1 MDELE
6 SYSLAEDEDKW
17 ITING
22 SHVKIDENGD
32 VVAGAEGKINS
43 NKNEK
48 KSAGEK
54 LSANEKSAISS
65 YSGDNF
71 LKINSDLRKGKDE
84 DPDVARIDSAIGKGG
99 LEGGTLYRGMS
110 REDAKKLFPGGDI
123 KKGMVVSDPAFLS
136 TSKEKKIA
144 GMFSIGGVML
154 QIETN
159 KGDKGLDVTGLSS
172 NKHED
177 ETLLPRNAKM
187 EVIGVHPPKS
197 PGQPVTI
204 KVRYIS
210 EEKRPAMDGITESL
224 AFDRASVRTID
235 ANGRLQ
241 ISRTNISKANVNAY
255 YGREIP
261 RSEELG
267 LEPNKLYRLWRHPDE
282 LRKAAKTFNN
292 IPVLSK
298 HIPDFPTDP
307 PNEFRVGVTH
317 SNAEFDGTYLTVGMS
332 IWDNSAIAGIESG
345 EQREL
350 SASYKYVADMT
361 PGVTPDGEPY
371 DGVMRDI
378 FGNHEALVPDGRA
391 GPDVL
396 VADSLPPELNHM
408 RKHKV
413 AAIRATLKPL
423 LAQDADLEAEVRKAL
438 LALDEAEKEDEKE
451 NKPADDEEDKDKK
464 KTAEKED
471 DEEDKDKKKTA
482 EKEDDEEDKDKKK
495 TAEKED
501 DEEDG
506 KVSKT
511 AMDSA
516 IRLAAD
522 SATKKAA
529 ENFRKI
535 REAEQ
540 VVRPLIGDVVAMD
553 SAEDVYRTALEQSG
567 VDIAGVHPSAYPAM
581 VKMAISQKENS
592 RPVIAQDSASVS
604 EFEKAFPTAGKLKRG

>member
-6 SYSLAEDEDKW
+6 SYSLAEDEGKW

-84 DPDVARIDSAIGKGG
+84 DPDVARIDSAIGKGS

-438 LALDEAEKEDEKE
+438 LALDEAEKKDEEEK
-451 NKPADDEEDKDKK
+451 KTADDEDDDEDKK
-464 KTAEKED
+464 KTADDED

-482 EKEDDEEDKDKKK
+482 EDEDDEEDD
-495 TAEKED
+495 
-501 DEEDG
+501 

-567 VDIAGVHPSAYPAM
+567 VDISGVHPSAYPAM

>member
-110 REDAKKLFPGGDI
+110 GEDAKKLFPGGDI

-241 ISRTNISKANVNAY
+241 ISRTNISKANVNGY

-451 NKPADDEEDKDKK
+451 NKPADDEDDDEKDKK
-464 KTAEKED
+464 KTADDED

-482 EKEDDEEDKDKKK
+482 EDEDDEEDD
-495 TAEKED
+495 
-501 DEEDG
+501 

>member
-6 SYSLAEDEDKW
+6 SYSLAEDEGKW

-84 DPDVARIDSAIGKGG
+84 DPDVARIDSAIGKGS

-361 PGVTPDGEPY
+361 PGVTPDG
-371 DGVMRDI
+371 VMRDI

-451 NKPADDEEDKDKK
+451 NKPAADDDDDEKDKK
-464 KTAEKED
+464 KTADDED

-482 EKEDDEEDKDKKK
+482 EDEDDEEDD
-495 TAEKED
+495 
-501 DEEDG
+501 

-567 VDIAGVHPSAYPAM
+567 VDISGVHPSAYPAM

>member
-6 SYSLAEDEDKW
+6 SYSLAEDEGKW

-84 DPDVARIDSAIGKGG
+84 DPDVARIDSAIGKGS

-451 NKPADDEEDKDKK
+451 NKTADDEDDDEKDKK
-464 KTAEKED
+464 KTADDED

-482 EKEDDEEDKDKKK
+482 EDEDDEEDD
-495 TAEKED
+495 
-501 DEEDG
+501 

-567 VDIAGVHPSAYPAM
+567 VDISGVHPSAYPAM

>member
-317 SNAEFDGTYLTVGMS
+317 SNAEFEGTYLTVGMS

-451 NKPADDEEDKDKK
+451 NKPADDEDDDEKDKK
-464 KTAEKED
+464 KTADDED

-482 EKEDDEEDKDKKK
+482 ED
-495 TAEKED
+495 ED

>member
-451 NKPADDEEDKDKK
+451 NKPADDEDDDEKDKKKTADDEDDEDDKDKK
-464 KTAEKED
+464 KTADDED
-471 DEEDKDKKKTA
+471 DEEDD
-482 EKEDDEEDKDKKK
+482 
-495 TAEKED
+495 
-501 DEEDG
+501 

>member
-6 SYSLAEDEDKW
+6 YYSLAEDEDKW

-84 DPDVARIDSAIGKGG
+84 DPDVARIDSAIGKGS

-241 ISRTNISKANVNAY
+241 ISRTNISKANVNGY

-298 HIPDFPTDP
+298 HIPDFPNDP

-451 NKPADDEEDKDKK
+451 NKPADDEDDDEKDKK
-464 KTAEKED
+464 KTADDED

-482 EKEDDEEDKDKKK
+482 EDEDDEEDD
-495 TAEKED
+495 
-501 DEEDG
+501 

>member
-84 DPDVARIDSAIGKGG
+84 DPDVARIDSAIGKGS

-261 RSEELG
+261 GSEELG

-451 NKPADDEEDKDKK
+451 NKPADDEDDDEKDKK
-464 KTAEKED
+464 KTADDED

-482 EKEDDEEDKDKKK
+482 EDEDDEEDD
-495 TAEKED
+495 
-501 DEEDG
+501 

-604 EFEKAFPTAGKLKRG
+604 EFEKEFPTAGKLKRG

>member
-84 DPDVARIDSAIGKGG
+84 DPDVARIDSAIGKGS

-451 NKPADDEEDKDKK
+451 NKPANDEDDDEKDKK
-464 KTAEKED
+464 KTADDED

-482 EKEDDEEDKDKKK
+482 EDEDDEEDD
-495 TAEKED
+495 
-501 DEEDG
+501 
-506 KVSKT
+506 KVSRT

>member
-84 DPDVARIDSAIGKGG
+84 DPDVARIDSAIGKGS

-451 NKPADDEEDKDKK
+451 NKPADDEDDDEKCKK
-464 KTAEKED
+464 KTADDED

-482 EKEDDEEDKDKKK
+482 EDEDDEED
-495 TAEKED
+495 
-501 DEEDG
+501 DEEDD

>member
-408 RKHKV
+408 RKHK
-413 AAIRATLKPL
+413 AEAIRATLKPL

-438 LALDEAEKEDEKE
+438 LALDEAEKKDEEENKTADDEDDDEKE
-451 NKPADDEEDKDKK
+451 KK
-464 KTAEKED
+464 KTADDED

-482 EKEDDEEDKDKKK
+482 EDEDDEEDD
-495 TAEKED
+495 
-501 DEEDG
+501 

-581 VKMAISQKENS
+581 VKMAISQKEPKFHVCFLLASKITIS
-592 RPVIAQDSASVS
+592 RRI
-604 EFEKAFPTAGKLKRG
+604 

>member
-48 KSAGEK
+48 KSAGGK

-84 DPDVARIDSAIGKGG
+84 DPDVARIDSAIGKGS

-451 NKPADDEEDKDKK
+451 NKTADDEDDEQDKK
-464 KTAEKED
+464 KTADDED

-482 EKEDDEEDKDKKK
+482 EDEDDEEDD
-495 TAEKED
+495 
-501 DEEDG
+501 

-567 VDIAGVHPSAYPAM
+567 VDISGVHPSAYPAM

-592 RPVIAQDSASVS
+592 RPVIAQDSASAS

>member
-84 DPDVARIDSAIGKGG
+84 DPDVARIDSAIGKGS

-241 ISRTNISKANVNAY
+241 ISRTNISKANVNGY

-267 LEPNKLYRLWRHPDE
+267 LEPNRLYRLWRHPDE

-298 HIPDFPTDP
+298 HIPDFPNDP

-451 NKPADDEEDKDKK
+451 NKPADDEGDDEKDKKKTADDEDDDEDKDKK
-464 KTAEKED
+464 KTAEDED
-471 DEEDKDKKKTA
+471 DEEDD
-482 EKEDDEEDKDKKK
+482 
-495 TAEKED
+495 
-501 DEEDG
+501 

>member
-48 KSAGEK
+48 KSAGGK

-84 DPDVARIDSAIGKGG
+84 DPDVARIDSAIGKGS

-261 RSEELG
+261 GSEELG

-451 NKPADDEEDKDKK
+451 NKTADDEDDDEKDKK
-464 KTAEKED
+464 KTADDED

-482 EKEDDEEDKDKKK
+482 EDEDDEEDD
-495 TAEKED
+495 
-501 DEEDG
+501 

-567 VDIAGVHPSAYPAM
+567 VDISGVHPSAYPAL
-581 VKMAISQKENS
+581 VKIAISQKENS

>member
-84 DPDVARIDSAIGKGG
+84 DPDVARIDSAIGKGS

-451 NKPADDEEDKDKK
+451 NKPADDEDDDEKDKK
-464 KTAEKED
+464 KTADDED

-482 EKEDDEEDKDKKK
+482 ED
-495 TAEKED
+495 ED

>member
-6 SYSLAEDEDKW
+6 YYSLAEDEDKW

-84 DPDVARIDSAIGKGG
+84 DPDVARIDSAIGKGS

-261 RSEELG
+261 GSEELG

-451 NKPADDEEDKDKK
+451 NKPADDEDDEEKDKKKTADDEDDEDDKDKK
-464 KTAEKED
+464 KTACDED
-471 DEEDKDKKKTA
+471 DEEDD
-482 EKEDDEEDKDKKK
+482 
-495 TAEKED
+495 
-501 DEEDG
+501 

-529 ENFRKI
+529 ENFRKV

-540 VVRPLIGDVVAMD
+540 IVRPLIGDVVAMD

-567 VDIAGVHPSAYPAM
+567 VDISGVHPSAYPAM

>member
-48 KSAGEK
+48 KSAGGK

-84 DPDVARIDSAIGKGG
+84 DPDVARIDSAIGKGS

-261 RSEELG
+261 GSEELG

-298 HIPDFPTDP
+298 HIPDYPNDP

-451 NKPADDEEDKDKK
+451 NKTADDEDDDEKDKKKTADDEDDEDDKDKK
-464 KTAEKED
+464 KTADDED
-471 DEEDKDKKKTA
+471 DEEDD
-482 EKEDDEEDKDKKK
+482 
-495 TAEKED
+495 
-501 DEEDG
+501 

-529 ENFRKI
+529 ENFRKV

-540 VVRPLIGDVVAMD
+540 IVRPLIGDVVAMD

-567 VDIAGVHPSAYPAM
+567 VDISGVHPSAYPAM
-581 VKMAISQKENS
+581 VKMAISQKESS

>member
-6 SYSLAEDEDKW
+6 YYSLAEDEDKW

-84 DPDVARIDSAIGKGG
+84 DPDVARIDSAIGKGS

-197 PGQPVTI
+197 PGHPVTI

-267 LEPNKLYRLWRHPDE
+267 LDPNKLYRLWRHPDE

-451 NKPADDEEDKDKK
+451 NKTADDEDDDEKDKKKTADDEDDEDDKDKK
-464 KTAEKED
+464 KTADDED
-471 DEEDKDKKKTA
+471 DEEDD
-482 EKEDDEEDKDKKK
+482 
-495 TAEKED
+495 
-501 DEEDG
+501 

-529 ENFRKI
+529 ENFRKV

-540 VVRPLIGDVVAMD
+540 IVRPLIGDVVAMD

>member
-84 DPDVARIDSAIGKGG
+84 DPDVARIDSAIGKGS

-282 LRKAAKTFNN
+282 LRKAAETFNN

-408 RKHKV
+408 RKHK
-413 AAIRATLKPL
+413 AEAIRATLKPL

-438 LALDEAEKEDEKE
+438 LALDEAEKKDEEE
-451 NKPADDEEDKDKK
+451 NKTADDEDDDEDKKKTADDEDDDEDKDKK
-464 KTAEKED
+464 KTAEDED
-471 DEEDKDKKKTA
+471 DEEDD
-482 EKEDDEEDKDKKK
+482 
-495 TAEKED
+495 
-501 DEEDG
+501 

-581 VKMAISQKENS
+581 VKMAISQKESS

>member
-48 KSAGEK
+48 KSAGGK

-84 DPDVARIDSAIGKGG
+84 DPDVARIDSAIGKGS

-361 PGVTPDGEPY
+361 PGVTPDGEHY

-438 LALDEAEKEDEKE
+438 LALDEAEKED
-451 NKPADDEEDKDKK
+451 DDEKDKKKTALDEAEKEDKDKK
-464 KTAEKED
+464 KTAEDED
-471 DEEDKDKKKTA
+471 DEEDD
-482 EKEDDEEDKDKKK
+482 
-495 TAEKED
+495 
-501 DEEDG
+501 
-506 KVSKT
+506 KVSRT

-567 VDIAGVHPSAYPAM
+567 VDISGVHPSAYPAM

>member
-84 DPDVARIDSAIGKGG
+84 DPDVARIDSAIGKGS

-241 ISRTNISKANVNAY
+241 ISRTNISKANVNGY

-408 RKHKV
+408 RKHK
-413 AAIRATLKPL
+413 AEAIRATLKPL

-438 LALDEAEKEDEKE
+438 LALDEAEKKDEEEK
-451 NKPADDEEDKDKK
+451 KTADDEDDDEKDKK
-464 KTAEKED
+464 KTADDED

-482 EKEDDEEDKDKKK
+482 EDEDDEEDD
-495 TAEKED
+495 
-501 DEEDG
+501 

-581 VKMAISQKENS
+581 VKMAISQKESS

>member
-84 DPDVARIDSAIGKGG
+84 DPDVARIDSAIGKGS

-241 ISRTNISKANVNAY
+241 ISRTNISKANVNGY

-408 RKHKV
+408 RKHK
-413 AAIRATLKPL
+413 AEAIRATLKPL

-438 LALDEAEKEDEKE
+438 LALDEAEKKDEEEK
-451 NKPADDEEDKDKK
+451 KTADDEDDDEKDKK
-464 KTAEKED
+464 KTADDED

-482 EKEDDEEDKDKKK
+482 EDEDDEEDD
-495 TAEKED
+495 
-501 DEEDG
+501 

>member
-6 SYSLAEDEDKW
+6 SYSLAEDEGKW

-84 DPDVARIDSAIGKGG
+84 DPDVARIDSAIGKGS

-267 LEPNKLYRLWRHPDE
+267 LDPNKLYRLWRHPDE

-451 NKPADDEEDKDKK
+451 NKPADDEDDEQDKK
-464 KTAEKED
+464 KTADDED

-482 EKEDDEEDKDKKK
+482 EDEDDEEDD
-495 TAEKED
+495 
-501 DEEDG
+501 

-567 VDIAGVHPSAYPAM
+567 VDISGVHPSAYPAM

-592 RPVIAQDSASVS
+592 RPVIAQDSASAS

>member
-6 SYSLAEDEDKW
+6 YYSLAEDEDKW

-84 DPDVARIDSAIGKGG
+84 DPDVARIDSAIGKGS

-451 NKPADDEEDKDKK
+451 NKTADDEDDDEKDKK
-464 KTAEKED
+464 KTADDED

-482 EKEDDEEDKDKKK
+482 EDEDDEEDD
-495 TAEKED
+495 
-501 DEEDG
+501 
-506 KVSKT
+506 KVSRT

>member
-22 SHVKIDENGD
+22 SHVRIDENGD

-71 LKINSDLRKGKDE
+71 LKINSDLRKGKGE
-84 DPDVARIDSAIGKGG
+84 DPDVARIDSAIGKGS

-261 RSEELG
+261 GSEELG

-317 SNAEFDGTYLTVGMS
+317 SNAEFDGMYLTVGMS

-350 SASYKYVADMT
+350 SASYKYAADMT

-451 NKPADDEEDKDKK
+451 NKPADDEDDDEKDKK
-464 KTAEKED
+464 KTADDED

-482 EKEDDEEDKDKKK
+482 EDEDDEEDD
-495 TAEKED
+495 
-501 DEEDG
+501 

-604 EFEKAFPTAGKLKRG
+604 EFEKAFPTASKLKRG

>member
-48 KSAGEK
+48 KSAGGK

-84 DPDVARIDSAIGKGG
+84 DPDVARIDSAIGKGS

-267 LEPNKLYRLWRHPDE
+267 LEPDKLYRLWRHPDE

-451 NKPADDEEDKDKK
+451 NKPADDEDDDEKDKK
-464 KTAEKED
+464 KTADDED

-482 EKEDDEEDKDKKK
+482 EDEDDEEDD
-495 TAEKED
+495 
-501 DEEDG
+501 

-604 EFEKAFPTAGKLKRG
+604 EFEKAYPTAGKLKRG

>member
-84 DPDVARIDSAIGKGG
+84 DPDVARIDSAIGKGS

-241 ISRTNISKANVNAY
+241 ISRTNISKANVNGY

-451 NKPADDEEDKDKK
+451 NKTADDEDDDEKDKK
-464 KTAEKED
+464 KTADDED

-482 EKEDDEEDKDKKK
+482 EDEDDEEDD
-495 TAEKED
+495 
-501 DEEDG
+501 

-529 ENFRKI
+529 ENFRKV

-540 VVRPLIGDVVAMD
+540 IVRPLIGDVVAMD

>member
-48 KSAGEK
+48 KSSGEK

-84 DPDVARIDSAIGKGG
+84 DPDVARIDSAIGKGS

-408 RKHKV
+408 RKHK
-413 AAIRATLKPL
+413 AEAIRATLKPL

-438 LALDEAEKEDEKE
+438 LALDEAEKKDEEEK
-451 NKPADDEEDKDKK
+451 KTADDEDDDEKDKK
-464 KTAEKED
+464 KTADDED

-482 EKEDDEEDKDKKK
+482 EDEDDEEDD
-495 TAEKED
+495 
-501 DEEDG
+501 

>member
-84 DPDVARIDSAIGKGG
+84 DPDVARIDSAIGKGS

-241 ISRTNISKANVNAY
+241 ISRTNISKANVNGY

-408 RKHKV
+408 RKHK
-413 AAIRATLKPL
+413 AEAIRATLKPL

-438 LALDEAEKEDEKE
+438 LALDEAEKKDEKE
-451 NKPADDEEDKDKK
+451 NKPADDEDDDEKDKK
-464 KTAEKED
+464 KTADDED

-482 EKEDDEEDKDKKK
+482 EDEDDEEDD
-495 TAEKED
+495 
-501 DEEDG
+501 

-535 REAEQ
+535 REAEL

>member
-48 KSAGEK
+48 KSAGGK

-84 DPDVARIDSAIGKGG
+84 DPDVARIDSAIGKGS

-261 RSEELG
+261 GSEELG

-408 RKHKV
+408 RKHK
-413 AAIRATLKPL
+413 AEAIRATLKPL

-438 LALDEAEKEDEKE
+438 LALDEAEKKDEEE
-451 NKPADDEEDKDKK
+451 NKTADDEDDEDKKKTADDEDDDEDKDKK
-464 KTAEKED
+464 KTAEDED
-471 DEEDKDKKKTA
+471 DEEDD
-482 EKEDDEEDKDKKK
+482 
-495 TAEKED
+495 
-501 DEEDG
+501 

>member
-6 SYSLAEDEDKW
+6 YYSLAEDEDKW

-84 DPDVARIDSAIGKGG
+84 DPDVARIDSAIGKGS

-241 ISRTNISKANVNAY
+241 ISRTNISKANVNGY

-298 HIPDFPTDP
+298 HIPDFPNDP

-451 NKPADDEEDKDKK
+451 NKPADDEDDDEKDKKKTADDEDDDEDKDKK
-464 KTAEKED
+464 KTAEDED
-471 DEEDKDKKKTA
+471 DEEDD
-482 EKEDDEEDKDKKK
+482 
-495 TAEKED
+495 
-501 DEEDG
+501 

>member
-451 NKPADDEEDKDKK
+451 NKTADDEDDDEKDKK
-464 KTAEKED
+464 KTADDED

-482 EKEDDEEDKDKKK
+482 EDEDDEEDD
-495 TAEKED
+495 
-501 DEEDG
+501 